1 MSHDRFEVDR
11 RLGQF
16 ANIGARA
23 LQPWNIGKGLFHRLG
38 GVQQLLITAKAARD
52 LQTERHGVL
61 IDSAWNTPGML
72 FGSAGKSVSARRAP
86 RPCRQA
92 SCELPSR
99 S

>member
-11 RLGQF
+11 RLGEF

-61 IDSAWNTPGML
+61 IDSAWNRN
-72 FGSAGKSVSARRAP
+72 RRIGDERDKVGQSEP
-86 RPCRQA
+86 MIIVV
-92 SCELPSR
+92 
-99 S
+99 